1 MIAAPFPSVEADEAP
16 LTFVAVILAK
26 MLSPVDSKNGS
37 RSKELIG
44 TKHCL
49 FLEIVALPPLQL
61 VS

>member
-1 MIAAPFPSVEADEAP
+1 MIAAPFPSGEANESP

-49 FLEIVALPPLQL
+49 LLEIVVLLPSQL